1 MYVGMSVVN
10 VPVNRLEG
18 RVAVYCSFTKTPA
31 IPIPEPMHML
41 VTKILA
47 PVSFAIE

>member
-1 MYVGMSVVN
+1 MSVVN
-10 VPVNRLEG
+10 VPVNRLE
-18 RVAVYCSFTKTPA
+18 RAVYCSFTKTPA